1 MEREGSRKERG
12 LSYSWLCW
20 EYQAGW
26 DEDNMTD
33 QGMNSSVP
41 LRRHTSDCRQRR
53 TAVEQ
58 LVSHENPQQK
68 GGLREERES
77 AEEKECTVDCDVCV
91 MFTLLYLFHPGK
103 LNMPFR
109 VCFPHSA

>member
-1 MEREGSRKERG
+1 MEREESRRERG
-12 LSYSWLCW
+12 LSYSWICW

-41 LRRHTSDCRQRR
+41 PRRHTSDCRQRR

-58 LVSHENPQQK
+58 VVSHENPQQK
-68 GGLREERES
+68 GGLREEES
-77 AEEKECTVDCDVCV
+77 AEEKEFTVDCV
-91 MFTLLYLFHPGK
+91 MFALLYSFHPGK
-103 LNMPFR
+103 LNMLFR
-109 VCFPHSA
+109 VCFPH